1 MPRLRSPKRPAVPEQ
16 PLTIRPAGACQLLD
30 CSHPHLY
37 KLLRDGEIES
47 FRSGRAR
54 KILRS
59 SIQDYIARQVARD
72 QASRAQARDQQGPR
86 ATVSA

>member
-1 MPRLRSPKRPAVPEQ
+1 MPRLRNPKRPAAPEQ
-16 PLTIRPAGACQLLD
+16 PLTVRPAGACQLLD

-37 KLLRDGEIES
+37 KLLRTGEIES

-72 QASRAQARDQQGPR
+72 RASRAQAATD
-86 ATVSA
+86 TVSAS